1 MMRGRLRIPA
11 RGPHKLGKPTCAMC
25 ERTDS
30 DSNSPSR
37 SEISNNSRQRAG
49 IYTSKAEF
57 LVVWGIY
64 ARPAEFDLF
73 RSANYRLGNS
83 GPGSPNR
90 FLPALVVT
98 RIQRVGDSAARR
110 SGASRKSGRVHWL
123 RRRRCDLSLQ
133 RESPGPEYF

>member
-30 DSNSPSR
+30 DSDSPSR
-37 SEISNNSRQRAG
+37 SEISNNGRQRAG

-57 LVVWGIY
+57 LVVWGTY
-64 ARPAEFDLF
+64 ARPPEFDLF
-73 RSANYRLGNS
+73 RSANYRFGNS
-83 GPGSPNR
+83 GPGSNNR

-98 RIQRVGDSAARR
+98 RTQRVGGTATRR
-110 SGASRKSGRVHWL
+110 SGPSRTPGRVHRL
-123 RRRRCDLSLQ
+123 RW
-133 RESPGPEYF
+133 